1 MSRVVNPNSTGK
13 ARNQLMRTA
22 AELLRHLSQK
32 RAVDDEAK
40 DMVAM
45 LAFCLRGIEEG
56 IEKSAQVWEKRDYW
70 IKAERLRQRWS
81 WAGEAATALERIVH
95 EEDWEAL
102 PQVMATLLPHFSE
115 IKILRFT
122 RDPSTWRGAYRRLR
136 ERLSGSAL

>member
-13 ARNQLMRTA
+13 ERNQLMRTA

-32 RAVDDEAK
+32 RTVDDEAK
-40 DMVAM
+40 DMLAT

-56 IEKSAQVWEKRDYW
+56 IEKSAAVWEKRDYW
-70 IKAERLRQRWS
+70 IKAERLRQKWG
-81 WAGEAATALERIVH
+81 WAGSAAATLEHIVQQ
-95 EEDWEAL
+95 EDWEAL
-102 PQVMATLLPHFSE
+102 PQAMAALLPHFSD

-136 ERLSGSAL
+136 ERLG